1 MIRILTPHPGQGFRL
16 PHRVEVRL
24 VRSGASNL
32 AAYHCPG
39 CTRRWNTNRGLVAD
53 LAYWHAASCNPL
65 RALNRA
71 ALACWNCDG
80 TGRLASGGRSA
91 ETCLVCLGRGWT
103 TEPDPTT
110 SKERT
115 R

>member
-1 MIRILTPHPGQGFRL
+1 MIPITRPQPRTRVPLRVQVTPVNSTAR
-16 PHRVEVRL
+16 
-24 VRSGASNL
+24 NL
-32 AAYHCPG
+32 AKYRCPG
-39 CTRRWNTNRGLVAD
+39 CNQTWHTNRNLVAD

-65 RALNRA
+65 RDLNRA

-80 TGRLASGGRSA
+80 TGQLASGGRSA